1 MKRTFAAGV
10 VGFAAMLLAG
20 SAMLLAGSA
29 MAGEAKVF
37 ETKSAINN
45 LSTVMVDGGKARDLT
60 VGLGS
65 GAYRRPGDPANMF
78 YAVSDRGPNFV
89 CGDVETVLG
98 VSADQVCK
106 GQKVRIYPTP
116 DYSPSIYTI
125 FLNTD
130 GSFDIKDVITIKDQK
145 GVPLTGLTN
154 KLTVAKTEK
163 PVDANG
169 NMLAQSESAID
180 AEGIIRLTD
189 GSYWIGE
196 ENGPSILHVASDGTV
211 IQRIVPAGSEKD
223 FAGAAY
229 KVTGGLPAILVT
241 RQTNR
246 GIESM
251 AVSPDESKLYF
262 MVQNPLANPNADA
275 YKAAKNTRLFV
286 YDRTSEKL
294 TGEYI
299 YQLDDP
305 QTFRNDPSKKQN
317 APRISEVL
325 GLGDDRL
332 LVLERTDKTTKL
344 HEIEL
349 KGATNILATRWDDMS
364 TSPSLEQENDLAK
377 IDLVAVSKTLRFDS
391 ADYPEAPNK
400 LEGLAIM
407 GDGALAMIND
417 NDFGIKGDPTKVIL
431 IEGLVQADK
440 F

>member
-1 MKRTFAAGV
+1 MKHTFAAGV
-10 VGFAAMLLAG
+10 AGIAALLLAG
-20 SAMLLAGSA
+20 TAMS
-29 MAGEAKVF
+29 GEAKIF

-65 GAYRRPGDPANMF
+65 GAYRRPGDPSNMF

-98 VSADQVCK
+98 VSEDAVCH
-106 GQKVRIYPTP
+106 GNKVRVYPTP

-125 FLNTD
+125 FLGDNGT
-130 GSFDIKDVITIKDQK
+130 FDIKDVITIKDQN
-145 GVPLTGLTN
+145 GIPLTGLTN

-169 NMLAQSESAID
+169 NALEQSVSSID

-196 ENGPSILHVASDGTV
+196 ENGPSVLHVAADGTV
-211 IQRIVPAGSEKD
+211 IERLVPAGSEKD
-223 FAGAAY
+223 FEGAAY
-229 KVTGGLPAILVT
+229 KVSGGLPAILVK

-251 AVSPDESKLYF
+251 AVSPDETKLYF

-286 YDRTSEKL
+286 YDRVSEKL
-294 TGEYI
+294 SGEYI

-305 QTFRNDPSKKQN
+305 QTFRNDPTDKQN

-325 GLGDDRL
+325 ALGNDRL

-344 HEIEL
+344 HEVKL
-349 KGATNILATRWDDMS
+349 AGATNILASRWDDMS
-364 TSPSLEQENDLAK
+364 TNPTLEQENDLSK
-377 IDLVAVSKTLRFDS
+377 LDLIAVPKTLRFDS
-391 ADYPEAPNK
+391 ADY
-400 LEGLAIM
+400 LS
-407 GDGALAMIND
+407 
-417 NDFGIKGDPTKVIL
+417 L
-431 IEGLVQADK
+431 IHI
-440 F
+440 

>member
-10 VGFAAMLLAG
+10 AGVAALLLAG
-20 SAMLLAGSA
+20 TA
-29 MAGEAKVF
+29 MAGEAKIF

-98 VSADQVCK
+98 VSEDAVCH
-106 GQKVRIYPTP
+106 GNKVRVYPTP

-125 FLNTD
+125 FLGDNGT
-130 GSFDIKDVITIKDQK
+130 FDIKDVITIKDQN
-145 GVPLTGLTN
+145 GIPLTGLTN

-169 NMLAQSESAID
+169 NALEQSVSSID

-189 GSYWIGE
+189 GTYWIGE
-196 ENGPSILHVASDGTV
+196 ENGPSVLHVAADGIV
-211 IQRIVPAGSEKD
+211 INRIVPAGSEKD
-223 FAGAAY
+223 FDGAAY
-229 KVTGGLPAILVT
+229 KVTGGLPAILVK

-251 AVSPDESKLYF
+251 AVSPDETKLYF

-286 YDRTSEKL
+286 YDRVSEKL
-294 TGEYI
+294 SGEYI

-305 QTFRNDPSKKQN
+305 QTFRNDPTDKQN

-325 GLGDDRL
+325 ALGNDRL

-344 HEIEL
+344 HEVKL
-349 KGATNILATRWDDMS
+349 AGATNILASRWDDMS
-364 TSPSLEQENDLAK
+364 ANPTLEQENDLSK
-377 IDLVAVSKTLRFDS
+377 LDLIAVPKTLRFDS
-391 ADYPEAPNK
+391 ADYPMAPNK

-417 NDFGIKGDPTKVIL
+417 NDFGIKGDPTQVIL
-431 IEGLVQADK
+431 IDGLVQADK
-440 F
+440 Y

>member
-1 MKRTFAAGV
+1 MKRTFVAGLIGV
-10 VGFAAMLLAG
+10 TAML
-20 SAMLLAGSA
+20 MAGSA
-29 MAGEAKVF
+29 MAGGAKVF
-37 ETKSAINN
+37 ETKSAMNN
-45 LSTVMVDGGKARDLT
+45 LSTVMVEGGKARDLT
-60 VGLGS
+60 IGLGS
-65 GAYRRPGDPANMF
+65 GAYRRPSDPANMF

-106 GQKVRIYPTP
+106 GQKVRVYPTP

-125 FLNTD
+125 FLNDD
-130 GSFDIKDVITIKDQK
+130 GSFDIKDVITIKDQN
-145 GVPLTGLTN
+145 GVPLSGLTN

-163 PVDANG
+163 PVDAYG
-169 NMLAQSESAID
+169 NMLEQSVSSID
-180 AEGIIRLTD
+180 AEGIIRLSD

-196 ENGPSILHVASDGTV
+196 ENGPSILHVSADGTV
-211 IQRIVPAGSEKD
+211 NERIVPAGSEKD
-223 FAGAAY
+223 FEGAAY
-229 KVTGGLPAILVT
+229 KVTGGLPAILVK

-275 YKAAKNTRLFV
+275 YKVAKNTRLFV
-286 YDRTSEKL
+286 YDRASSKL
-294 TGEYI
+294 SGEYI

-305 QTFRNDPSKKQN
+305 QSFRNDPSKKQN

-325 GLGDDRL
+325 ALGNDRL

-344 HEIEL
+344 HEVEL

-364 TSPSLEQENDLAK
+364 TSPTLEQQNDLGS
-377 IDLVAVSKTLRFDS
+377 INLVAVSKTLRFDS

-431 IEGLVQADK
+431 IDGLVQADK

>member
-1 MKRTFAAGV
+1 MKRTFAAGLFGV
-10 VGFAAMLLAG
+10 TAML
-20 SAMLLAGSA
+20 MAGSA

-45 LSTVMVDGGKARDLT
+45 LSTVMVDGGKARPLT
-60 VGLGS
+60 VGFGS

-89 CGDVETVLG
+89 CGDVEAVLG

-106 GQKVRIYPTP
+106 GQKVRVYPTP

-125 FLNTD
+125 FLNDD
-130 GSFDIKDVITIKDQK
+130 GSFDVKDVITLKDQN

-169 NMLAQSESAID
+169 NPLEQSVSSID
-180 AEGIIRLTD
+180 AEGIIRLSD

-196 ENGPSILHVASDGTV
+196 ENGPSILHAAADGTV
-211 IQRIVPAGSEKD
+211 IERIVPAGSEKD
-223 FAGAAY
+223 FEGSAY
-229 KVTGGLPAILVT
+229 TVTGGLPAILVK

-251 AVSPDESKLYF
+251 AVSPDETKLYF

-286 YDRTSEKL
+286 YDRAASKL
-294 TGEYI
+294 SSEYI

-305 QTFRNDPSKKQN
+305 QSFRNDPSKKQN

-325 GLGDDRL
+325 ALGNDRL

-344 HEIEL
+344 HEVEL
-349 KGATNILATRWDDMS
+349 EGATNILATRWDDMS
-364 TSPSLEQENDLAK
+364 TSPTLEQQNDLDS
-377 IDLVAVSKTLRFDS
+377 INLTPVSKTLRFDS

-431 IEGLVQADK
+431 IDGLVQADK

>member
-1 MKRTFAAGV
+1 MKRTIAAGIA
-10 VGFAAMLLAG
+10 GFAALL
-20 SAMLLAGSA
+20 MDGSA
-29 MAGEAKVF
+29 MAGDAKVF

-60 VGLGS
+60 IGLGS
-65 GAYRRPGDPANMF
+65 GAYRRPGDPGNMF
-78 YAVSDRGPNFV
+78 YAISDRGPNFV
-89 CGDVETVLG
+89 CRDVETVLG
-98 VSADQVCK
+98 VSEEQVCK
-106 GQKVRIYPTP
+106 GKKVRVYPTP

-125 FLNTD
+125 FLNDD
-130 GSFDIKDVITIKDQK
+130 GSFDIKDVITLKDQN

-154 KLTVAKTEK
+154 KLTVAKTEQ
-163 PVDANG
+163 PVDAYG
-169 NMLAQSESAID
+169 HILDQSVSAID
-180 AEGIIRLTD
+180 AEGLIRLSD
-189 GSYWIGE
+189 GTYWIGE
-196 ENGPSILHVASDGTV
+196 ENGPSILHAEADGTV
-211 IQRIVPAGSEKD
+211 IERIVPAGSEKD
-223 FAGAAY
+223 FKDAAY
-229 KVTGGLPAILVT
+229 KVVGGLPAILVK

-275 YKAAKNTRLFV
+275 YKAAKNTRLYVF
-286 YDRTSEKL
+286 DRANEQL

-305 QTFRNDPSKKQN
+305 QTFRNDPSDKQN

-325 GLGDDRL
+325 ALGSDRL
-332 LVLERTDKTTKL
+332 LVLERTNKTTKL
-344 HEIEL
+344 HEVKL
-349 KGATNILATRWDDMS
+349 DGATNILATLWDDMS
-364 TSPSLEQENDLAK
+364 TSPSLEQQNDLAP
-377 IDLVAVSKTLRFDS
+377 INITAVSKTLRFDS
-391 ADYPEAPNK
+391 ADYPQAPNK

-440 F
+440 Y

>member
-1 MKRTFAAGV
+1 MKRSFAAGLIGV
-10 VGFAAMLLAG
+10 AASLV
-20 SAMLLAGSA
+20 AGSA

-45 LSTVMVDGGKARDLT
+45 LSTIMVEGGKARDLT
-60 VGLGS
+60 IGLGS
-65 GAYRRPGDPANMF
+65 GAYRRPSDPGNMF
-78 YAVSDRGPNFV
+78 YAVSDRGPNFT
-89 CGDVETVLG
+89 CANVEVVLG
-98 VSADQVCK
+98 VPADQVCK
-106 GQKVRIYPTP
+106 GAKVRVYPTP

-125 FLNTD
+125 FLNDD
-130 GSFDIKDVITIKDQK
+130 GSFDIKDVITIKDQN

-169 NMLAQSESAID
+169 NMLEQSVSSID
-180 AEGIIRLTD
+180 AEGIIRLSD

-196 ENGPSILHVASDGTV
+196 ENGPSILHVAADGTV
-211 IQRIVPAGSEKD
+211 IERIVPTGSEKD
-223 FAGAAY
+223 FEGSAY
-229 KVTGGLPAILVT
+229 KVSGGLPAILVK

-262 MVQNPLANPNADA
+262 MVQNPLANPDKAA
-275 YKAAKNTRLFV
+275 YTNAKNTRLFV
-286 YDRTSEKL
+286 YDRKSSEL
-294 TGEYI
+294 SGEYI

-305 QTFRNDPSKKQN
+305 QTFRNDPSEKQN
-317 APRISEVL
+317 SPRISEVL
-325 GLGDDRL
+325 ALGNDRL
-332 LVLERTDKTTKL
+332 LVLERTNKTTKL
-344 HEIEL
+344 HEVEL
-349 KGATNILATRWDDMS
+349 NGATNILATRWDDMS
-364 TSPSLEQENDLAK
+364 TSPTLEQQNDLGS

-417 NDFGIKGDPTKVIL
+417 NDFGIKGDPTKVLL
-431 IEGLVQADK
+431 IDGLVQADK

>member
-1 MKRTFAAGV
+1 MKHTFAAGV
-10 VGFAAMLLAG
+10 AGIAALLLAG
-20 SAMLLAGSA
+20 TAMS
-29 MAGEAKVF
+29 GEAKIF

-45 LSTVMVDGGKARDLT
+45 LSTVMVDGGKALDLT

-98 VSADQVCK
+98 VSEDAVCH
-106 GQKVRIYPTP
+106 GNKVRVYPTP

-125 FLNTD
+125 FLGDNGT
-130 GSFDIKDVITIKDQK
+130 FDIKDVITIKDQN
-145 GVPLTGLTN
+145 GIPLTGLTN

-169 NMLAQSESAID
+169 NALEQSVSSID

-196 ENGPSILHVASDGTV
+196 ENGPSVLHVAADGTV
-211 IQRIVPAGSEKD
+211 IERLVPAGSEKD
-223 FAGAAY
+223 LEGAAY
-229 KVTGGLPAILVT
+229 KVSGGLPAILVK

-251 AVSPDESKLYF
+251 AVSPDETKLYF

-286 YDRTSEKL
+286 YDRVSEKL
-294 TGEYI
+294 SGEYI

-305 QTFRNDPSKKQN
+305 QTFRNDPTDKQN

-325 GLGDDRL
+325 ALGNDRL

-344 HEIEL
+344 HEVKL
-349 KGATNILATRWDDMS
+349 AGATNILASRWDDMS
-364 TSPSLEQENDLAK
+364 TNPTLEQENDLSK
-377 IDLVAVSKTLRFDS
+377 LDLIAVPKTLRFDS
-391 ADYPEAPNK
+391 ADYPMAPNK

-417 NDFGIKGDPTKVIL
+417 NDFGIKGDPTQVIL
-431 IEGLVQADK
+431 IDGLVQADK
-440 F
+440 Y

>member
-1 MKRTFAAGV
+1 MKRTFAAGLFGV
-10 VGFAAMLLAG
+10 TAML
-20 SAMLLAGSA
+20 MAGSA
-29 MAGEAKVF
+29 MAGEAKFF

-45 LSTVMVDGGKARDLT
+45 LSTVMVDGGKARRLT
-60 VGLGS
+60 VGFGS

-89 CGDVETVLG
+89 CGDVEAVLG

-106 GQKVRIYPTP
+106 GQKVRVYPTP

-125 FLNTD
+125 FLNDD
-130 GSFDIKDVITIKDQK
+130 GSFDVKDVITLKDQN

-169 NMLAQSESAID
+169 NPLEQSVSSID
-180 AEGIIRLTD
+180 AEGIIRLSD

-196 ENGPSILHVASDGTV
+196 ENGPSILHAAADGTV
-211 IQRIVPAGSEKD
+211 IERIVPAGSEKD
-223 FAGAAY
+223 FEGSAY
-229 KVTGGLPAILVT
+229 TVTGGLPAILVK

-251 AVSPDESKLYF
+251 AVSPDETKLYF

-286 YDRTSEKL
+286 YDRAASKL
-294 TGEYI
+294 SGEYI

-305 QTFRNDPSKKQN
+305 QSFRNDPSKKQN

-325 GLGDDRL
+325 ALGNDRL

-344 HEIEL
+344 HEVEL
-349 KGATNILATRWDDMS
+349 KGATNILATHWDDMS
-364 TSPSLEQENDLAK
+364 TSPTLEQQNDLGS
-377 IDLVAVSKTLRFDS
+377 INLTPVSKTLRFDS

-431 IEGLVQADK
+431 IDGLVQADK

>member
-1 MKRTFAAGV
+1 MKRSFAAGLIGV
-10 VGFAAMLLAG
+10 AATLVT
-20 SAMLLAGSA
+20 GSA

-60 VGLGS
+60 IGLGS
-65 GAYRRPGDPANMF
+65 GAYRRPGDPGNMF
-78 YAVSDRGPNFV
+78 YAVSDRGPNFT
-89 CGDVETVLG
+89 CANVEVVLG
-98 VSADQVCK
+98 VPADQVCK
-106 GQKVRIYPTP
+106 GAKVRVYPTP

-125 FLNTD
+125 FLNDD
-130 GSFDIKDVITIKDQK
+130 GSFDIKDVITIKDQN

-163 PVDANG
+163 PVDADG
-169 NMLAQSESAID
+169 NMLEQSVSSID
-180 AEGIIRLTD
+180 AEGIIRLSD

-196 ENGPSILHVASDGTV
+196 ENGPSILHVAADGTV
-211 IQRIVPAGSEKD
+211 VERIVPAGSEKD
-223 FAGAAY
+223 FEGSAY
-229 KVTGGLPAILVT
+229 KVSGGLPAILVK

-251 AVSPDESKLYF
+251 AVSPDESKQYF
-262 MVQNPLANPNADA
+262 MVQNPLANPDKAA
-275 YKAAKNTRLFV
+275 YTKAKNTRLFV
-286 YDRTSEKL
+286 YDRKSSKL
-294 TGEYI
+294 SGEYI

-305 QTFRNDPSKKQN
+305 QTFRNDPSEKQN
-317 APRISEVL
+317 SPRISEVL
-325 GLGDDRL
+325 ALGNDRL
-332 LVLERTDKTTKL
+332 LVLERTNKTTKL
-344 HEIEL
+344 HEVEL
-349 KGATNILATRWDDMS
+349 SGATNILATRWDDMS
-364 TSPSLEQENDLAK
+364 TSPTLEQQNDLGS

-417 NDFGIKGDPTKVIL
+417 NDFGIKGDPTKVLL
-431 IEGLVQADK
+431 IDGLVQADK

>member
-1 MKRTFAAGV
+1 MKRTFAAGLFGV
-10 VGFAAMLLAG
+10 TAMLMAG
-20 SAMLLAGSA
+20 SAT
-29 MAGEAKVF
+29 AGEAKVF

-45 LSTVMVDGGKARDLT
+45 LSTVMVEGGKARELT

-89 CGDVETVLG
+89 CGDVESVLS

-106 GQKVRIYPTP
+106 GQKVRVYPTP

-125 FLNTD
+125 FLNDD
-130 GSFDIKDVITIKDQK
+130 GSFDIKDVITLKDQN

-169 NMLAQSESAID
+169 NMLEQSVSSID
-180 AEGIIRLTD
+180 AEGIIRLSD

-196 ENGPSILHVASDGTV
+196 ENGPSILHASADGTV
-211 IQRIVPAGSEKD
+211 IERIVPAGSEKD
-223 FAGAAY
+223 FEGAAY
-229 KVTGGLPAILVT
+229 KVTGGLPAILVK

-286 YDRTSEKL
+286 YDRASSKL

-325 GLGDDRL
+325 ALGNDRL

-344 HEIEL
+344 HEVEL

-364 TSPSLEQENDLAK
+364 TSPTLEQQNDLGS
-377 IDLVAVSKTLRFDS
+377 ISLVAVSKTLRFDS

-431 IEGLVQADK
+431 IDGLVQADK
-440 F
+440 Y

>member
-1 MKRTFAAGV
+1 MKRTFAAGLFGV
-10 VGFAAMLLAG
+10 TAML
-20 SAMLLAGSA
+20 MAGSA

-45 LSTVMVDGGKARDLT
+45 LSTVMVDGGKARALT
-60 VGLGS
+60 VGFGS

-89 CGDVETVLG
+89 CGDVEAVLG

-106 GQKVRIYPTP
+106 GQKVRVYPTP

-125 FLNTD
+125 FLNDD
-130 GSFDIKDVITIKDQK
+130 GSFDVKDVITLKDQN

-169 NMLAQSESAID
+169 NPLEQSVSSID
-180 AEGIIRLTD
+180 AEGIIRLSD

-196 ENGPSILHVASDGTV
+196 ENGPSILHASADGTV
-211 IQRIVPAGSEKD
+211 IERIVPAGSEKD
-223 FAGAAY
+223 FEGSAY
-229 KVTGGLPAILVT
+229 KVTGGLPAILVK

-251 AVSPDESKLYF
+251 AVSPDETKLYF

-286 YDRTSEKL
+286 YDRAASKL
-294 TGEYI
+294 SGEYI

-305 QTFRNDPSKKQN
+305 QSFRNDPSKKQN

-325 GLGDDRL
+325 ALGNDRL

-344 HEIEL
+344 HEVEL

-364 TSPSLEQENDLAK
+364 TSPTLEQQNDLGS
-377 IDLVAVSKTLRFDS
+377 INLTPVSKTLRFDS

-431 IEGLVQADK
+431 IDGLVQADK

>member
-1 MKRTFAAGV
+1 MKHTFAAGV
-10 VGFAAMLLAG
+10 AGIAALLLAG
-20 SAMLLAGSA
+20 TAMS
-29 MAGEAKVF
+29 GEAKIF

-65 GAYRRPGDPANMF
+65 GAYRRPGDPSNMF

-98 VSADQVCK
+98 VSEDAVCH
-106 GQKVRIYPTP
+106 GNKVRVYPTP

-125 FLNTD
+125 FLGDNGT
-130 GSFDIKDVITIKDQK
+130 FDIKDVITIKDQN
-145 GVPLTGLTN
+145 GIPLTGLTN

-169 NMLAQSESAID
+169 NALEQSVSSID

-196 ENGPSILHVASDGTV
+196 ENGPSVLHVAADGTV
-211 IQRIVPAGSEKD
+211 IERLVPAGSEKD
-223 FAGAAY
+223 FEGAAY
-229 KVTGGLPAILVT
+229 KVSGGLPAILVK

-251 AVSPDESKLYF
+251 AVSPDETKLYF

-286 YDRTSEKL
+286 YDRVSEKL
-294 TGEYI
+294 SGEYI

-305 QTFRNDPSKKQN
+305 QTFRNDPTDKQN

-325 GLGDDRL
+325 ALGNDRL

-344 HEIEL
+344 HEVKL
-349 KGATNILATRWDDMS
+349 AGATNILASRWDDMS
-364 TSPSLEQENDLAK
+364 TNPTLEQENDLSK
-377 IDLVAVSKTLRFDS
+377 LDLIAVPKTLRFDS
-391 ADYPEAPNK
+391 ADYPMAPNK

-417 NDFGIKGDPTKVIL
+417 NDFGIKGDPTQVIL
-431 IEGLVQADK
+431 IDGLVQADK
-440 F
+440 Y

>member
-10 VGFAAMLLAG
+10 IGFAAMLMAG
-20 SAMLLAGSA
+20 SAL
-29 MAGEAKVF
+29 AGEAKVF

-45 LSTVMVDGGKARDLT
+45 LSTVMVEGGKARDLT

-78 YAVSDRGPNFV
+78 YAVSDRGPNFT
-89 CGDVETVLG
+89 CANVEDVLG
-98 VSADQVCK
+98 VSAEQVCK
-106 GQKVRIYPTP
+106 GQKVRVYPTP

-125 FLNTD
+125 FLNDD
-130 GSFDIKDVITIKDQK
+130 GSFDIKDVITIKDQN

-163 PVDANG
+163 PVDAHG
-169 NMLAQSESAID
+169 NMLEQSESSID
-180 AEGIIRLTD
+180 AEGIIRLSD

-196 ENGPSILHVASDGTV
+196 ENGPSILHVAADGTV
-211 IQRIVPAGSEKD
+211 NERIVPAGSEKD
-223 FAGAAY
+223 FAGSAY
-229 KVTGGLPAILVT
+229 KVTGGLPAVLVT

-286 YDRTSEKL
+286 YDRASSKL
-294 TGEYI
+294 SGEYI

-305 QTFRNDPSKKQN
+305 QTFRNDPSDKQN
-317 APRISEVL
+317 SPRISEVL

-332 LVLERTDKTTKL
+332 LVLERTNKTTKL
-344 HEIEL
+344 HEIKL
-349 KGATNILATRWDDMS
+349 DGASNILATRWDDMS
-364 TSPSLEQENDLAK
+364 TSPSLEQENDLSK

-391 ADYPEAPNK
+391 ADYPQAPNK

-417 NDFGIKGDPTKVIL
+417 NDFGIKGDPTKVLL

>member
-1 MKRTFAAGV
+1 MKRTIAAGLT
-10 VGFAAMLLAG
+10 GIAAMLLANTV
-20 SAMLLAGSA
+20 
-29 MAGEAKVF
+29 MAGDAKVF

-60 VGLGS
+60 IGLGS

-89 CGDVETVLG
+89 CRDVETILG
-98 VSADQVCK
+98 VSEESVCH
-106 GQKVRIYPTP
+106 GNKVRVYPTP

-125 FLNTD
+125 FLGDD
-130 GSFDIKDVITIKDQK
+130 GSFDIKDVITIKDQN

-169 NMLAQSESAID
+169 NELAQSVSSID
-180 AEGIIRLTD
+180 SEGIIRLSD
-189 GSYWIGE
+189 GSYWLGE
-196 ENGPSILHVASDGTV
+196 ENGPSILRVAADGTV
-211 IQRIVPAGSEKD
+211 IERIVPFGSQDDFKEAG
-223 FAGAAY
+223 Y
-229 KVTGGLPAILVT
+229 KVTGGLPAILVK

-251 AVSPDESKLYF
+251 AVSPDETKLYF

-286 YDRTSEKL
+286 FDRASEKL

-305 QTFRNDPSKKQN
+305 QSFRNDPSKKQN
-317 APRISEVL
+317 APRVSEVL
-325 GLGDDRL
+325 ALGNDRL

-344 HEIEL
+344 HEVKL
-349 KGATNILATRWDDMS
+349 DGATNILATRWDDMS
-364 TSPSLEQENDLAK
+364 TSPTLEQQNDLASIELK
-377 IDLVAVSKTLRFDS
+377 AVSKTLRFDS
-391 ADYPEAPNK
+391 ADYPMAPNK
-400 LEGLAIM
+400 LEGLAIL
-407 GDGALAMIND
+407 GDGSLAMIND
-417 NDFGIKGDPTKVIL
+417 NDFGIKGDPTKVIV
-431 IEGLVQADK
+431 IDGLVKADK
-440 F
+440 Y

>member
-1 MKRTFAAGV
+1 MKRIIATGFAGI
-10 VGFAAMLLAG
+10 AAMLLATT
-20 SAMLLAGSA
+20 A
-29 MAGEAKVF
+29 MAGAAKVF
-37 ETKSAINN
+37 ETKSAISN

-65 GAYRRPGDPANMF
+65 GAYRRPIDPANMF

-98 VSADQVCK
+98 VSADVVCK
-106 GQKVRIYPTP
+106 GEKVRVYPTP

-125 FLNTD
+125 FLKDD
-130 GSFDIKDVITIKDQK
+130 GSFDIKDVITLKDQN

-169 NMLAQSESAID
+169 NALAQSVSAID
-180 AEGIIRLTD
+180 AEGIIRLND

-196 ENGPSILHVASDGTV
+196 ENAPSILHVSADGTV
-211 IQRIVPAGSEKD
+211 NERIVPAGSEDD
-223 FAGAAY
+223 FKGAAY
-229 KVTGGLPAILVT
+229 KVTGGLPAILVK

-262 MVQNPLANPNADA
+262 MVQNPLSNPDADT
-275 YKAAKNTRLFV
+275 YKKAKNTRLFV
-286 YDRTSEKL
+286 YDRATAKL
-294 TGEYI
+294 VGEYI

-344 HEIEL
+344 HEVKL
-349 KGATNILATRWDDMS
+349 GGASNILASRWDDMS
-364 TSPSLEQENDLAK
+364 TSPSLEQENNLEK
-377 IDLVAVSKTLRFDS
+377 IDLKAVSKTLRFDS
-391 ADYPEAPNK
+391 ADYPMAPNK
-400 LEGLAIM
+400 IEGLAIM

-417 NDFGIKGDPTKVIL
+417 NDFGIKGDATKVLL
-431 IEGLVQADK
+431 IDGLVQADK

>member
-1 MKRTFAAGV
+1 MKHTFAAGV
-10 VGFAAMLLAG
+10 AGIAALLLAG
-20 SAMLLAGSA
+20 TAMS
-29 MAGEAKVF
+29 GEAKIF

-98 VSADQVCK
+98 VSEDAVCH
-106 GQKVRIYPTP
+106 GNKVRVYPTP

-125 FLNTD
+125 FLGDN
-130 GSFDIKDVITIKDQK
+130 GIFDIKDVITIKDQN
-145 GVPLTGLTN
+145 GIPLTGLTN

-169 NMLAQSESAID
+169 NALEQSVSSID

-196 ENGPSILHVASDGTV
+196 ENGPSVLHVAADGTV
-211 IQRIVPAGSEKD
+211 IERLVPAGSEKD
-223 FAGAAY
+223 FEGAAY
-229 KVTGGLPAILVT
+229 KVSGGLPAILVK

-251 AVSPDESKLYF
+251 AVSPDETKLYF

-286 YDRTSEKL
+286 YDRVSEKL
-294 TGEYI
+294 SGEYI

-305 QTFRNDPSKKQN
+305 QTFRNDPTDKQN

-325 GLGDDRL
+325 ALGNDRL

-344 HEIEL
+344 HEVKL
-349 KGATNILATRWDDMS
+349 AGATNILASRWDDMS
-364 TSPSLEQENDLAK
+364 TNPTLEQENDLSK
-377 IDLVAVSKTLRFDS
+377 LDLIAVPKTLRFDS
-391 ADYPEAPNK
+391 ADYPMAPNK

-417 NDFGIKGDPTKVIL
+417 NDFGIKGDPTQVIL
-431 IEGLVQADK
+431 IDGLVQADK
-440 F
+440 Y

>member
-1 MKRTFAAGV
+1 MKRMFAASITGI
-10 VGFAAMLLAG
+10 AAMLFA
-20 SAMLLAGSA
+20 STA

-65 GAYRRPGDPANMF
+65 GAYRRPSDPANMF

-98 VSADQVCK
+98 VSADKVCK
-106 GQKVRIYPTP
+106 GQKVRVYPTP

-125 FLNTD
+125 FLNDD
-130 GSFDIKDVITIKDQK
+130 GSFDIKDVITIKDQN

-154 KLTVAKTEK
+154 KLTIAKTEK

-169 NMLAQSESAID
+169 NALDQSVSAID
-180 AEGIIRLTD
+180 AEGIIRLTN

-196 ENGPSILHVASDGTV
+196 ENGPSILHVAADGTV
-211 IQRIVPAGSEKD
+211 LERLVPASSEKD

-229 KVTGGLPAILVT
+229 KVTGGLPAILVK

-251 AVSPDESKLYF
+251 AVSPDETKLYF
-262 MVQNPLANPNADA
+262 MVQNPLANPDKAA
-275 YKAAKNTRLFV
+275 YTKAKNTRLFV
-286 YDRTSEKL
+286 YDRQAGKL

-305 QTFRNDPSKKQN
+305 QTFRNDPSEKQN
-317 APRISEVL
+317 SPRISEVL

-332 LVLERTDKTTKL
+332 LVLERTNKTTKL

-349 KGATNILATRWDDMS
+349 AGATNILATRWDDMS
-364 TSPSLEQENDLAK
+364 TSPSLEQQNDLGSISLK
-377 IDLVAVSKTLRFDS
+377 AVSKTLRFDS
-391 ADYPEAPNK
+391 ADYPMAPNK

-431 IEGLVQADK
+431 IDGLVQADK

>member
-1 MKRTFAAGV
+1 MKHTFAAGV
-10 VGFAAMLLAG
+10 AGIAALLLAG
-20 SAMLLAGSA
+20 TAMS
-29 MAGEAKVF
+29 GEAKIF

-98 VSADQVCK
+98 VSEDAVCH
-106 GQKVRIYPTP
+106 GNKVRVYPTP

-125 FLNTD
+125 FLGDNGT
-130 GSFDIKDVITIKDQK
+130 FDIKDVITIKDQN
-145 GVPLTGLTN
+145 GIPLTGLTN

-169 NMLAQSESAID
+169 NALEQSVSSID

-196 ENGPSILHVASDGTV
+196 ENGPSVLHVAADGTV
-211 IQRIVPAGSEKD
+211 IERLVPAGSEKD
-223 FAGAAY
+223 FEGAAY
-229 KVTGGLPAILVT
+229 KVSGGLPAILVK

-251 AVSPDESKLYF
+251 AVSPDETKLYF

-286 YDRTSEKL
+286 YDRVSEKL
-294 TGEYI
+294 SGEYI

-305 QTFRNDPSKKQN
+305 QTFRNDPTDKQN

-325 GLGDDRL
+325 ALGNDRL

-344 HEIEL
+344 HEVKL
-349 KGATNILATRWDDMS
+349 AGATNILASRWDDMS
-364 TSPSLEQENDLAK
+364 TNPTLEQENDLSK
-377 IDLVAVSKTLRFDS
+377 LDLIAVPKTLRFDS
-391 ADYPEAPNK
+391 ADYPMAPNK

-417 NDFGIKGDPTKVIL
+417 NDFGIKGDPTQVIL
-431 IEGLVQADK
+431 IDGLVQADK
-440 F
+440 Y

>member
-1 MKRTFAAGV
+1 MKHTFAAGV
-10 VGFAAMLLAG
+10 AGIAALLLAG
-20 SAMLLAGSA
+20 TT
-29 MAGEAKVF
+29 MAGEAKIF

-65 GAYRRPGDPANMF
+65 GAYRRPGDPSNMF

-98 VSADQVCK
+98 VSEDAVCH
-106 GQKVRIYPTP
+106 GNKVRVYPTP

-125 FLNTD
+125 FLGDNGT
-130 GSFDIKDVITIKDQK
+130 FDIKDVITIKDQN
-145 GVPLTGLTN
+145 GIPLTGLTN

-169 NMLAQSESAID
+169 NALEQSVSSID

-196 ENGPSILHVASDGTV
+196 ENGPSVLHVAADGTV
-211 IQRIVPAGSEKD
+211 IERLVPAGSEKD
-223 FAGAAY
+223 FEGAAY
-229 KVTGGLPAILVT
+229 KVSGGLPAILVK

-251 AVSPDESKLYF
+251 AVSPDETKLYF

-286 YDRTSEKL
+286 YDRVSEKL
-294 TGEYI
+294 SGEYI

-305 QTFRNDPSKKQN
+305 QTFRNDPTDKQN

-325 GLGDDRL
+325 ALGNDRL

-344 HEIEL
+344 HEVKL
-349 KGATNILATRWDDMS
+349 AGATNILASRWDDMS
-364 TSPSLEQENDLAK
+364 TNPTLEQENDLSK
-377 IDLVAVSKTLRFDS
+377 LDLIAVPKTLRFDS
-391 ADYPEAPNK
+391 ADYPMAPNK

-417 NDFGIKGDPTKVIL
+417 NDFGIKGDPTQVIL
-431 IEGLVQADK
+431 IDGLVQADK
-440 F
+440 Y

>member
-1 MKRTFAAGV
+1 MKRSFAAGLIGV
-10 VGFAAMLLAG
+10 AASLM
-20 SAMLLAGSA
+20 AGSA

-45 LSTVMVDGGKARDLT
+45 LSTIMVEGGKARDLT
-60 VGLGS
+60 IGLGS
-65 GAYRRPGDPANMF
+65 GAYRRPSDPGNMF
-78 YAVSDRGPNFV
+78 YAVSDRGPNFT
-89 CGDVETVLG
+89 CANVEVVLG
-98 VSADQVCK
+98 VPADQVCK
-106 GQKVRIYPTP
+106 GAKVRVYPTP

-125 FLNTD
+125 FLNDD
-130 GSFDIKDVITIKDQK
+130 GSFDIKDVITIKDQN

-163 PVDANG
+163 PVDADG
-169 NMLAQSESAID
+169 NMLEQSVSSID
-180 AEGIIRLTD
+180 AEGIIRLSD

-196 ENGPSILHVASDGTV
+196 ENGPSILHVAADGTV
-211 IQRIVPAGSEKD
+211 VERIVPTGSEKD
-223 FAGAAY
+223 FEGSAY
-229 KVTGGLPAILVT
+229 KVSGGLPAILVK

-262 MVQNPLANPNADA
+262 MVQNPLANPDKAA
-275 YKAAKNTRLFV
+275 YTKAKNTRLFV
-286 YDRTSEKL
+286 YDRKSSKL
-294 TGEYI
+294 SGEYI

-305 QTFRNDPSKKQN
+305 QTFRNDPSEKQN
-317 APRISEVL
+317 SPRISEVL
-325 GLGDDRL
+325 ALGNDRL
-332 LVLERTDKTTKL
+332 LVLERTNKTTKL
-344 HEIEL
+344 HEVEL
-349 KGATNILATRWDDMS
+349 NGATNILATRWDDMS
-364 TSPSLEQENDLAK
+364 TSPTLEQQNDLGS

-417 NDFGIKGDPTKVIL
+417 NDFGIKGDPTKVLL
-431 IEGLVQADK
+431 IDGLVQADK